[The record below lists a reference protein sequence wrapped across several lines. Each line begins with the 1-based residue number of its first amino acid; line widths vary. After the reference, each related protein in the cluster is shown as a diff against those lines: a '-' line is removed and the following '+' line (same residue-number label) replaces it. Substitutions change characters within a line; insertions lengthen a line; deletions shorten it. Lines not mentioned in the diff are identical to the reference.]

1 LENKTKKIMTQKEQL
16 RIMVKQMIAEAVSHR
31 IAQIDEAGDIAAN
44 EAKMTR
50 IEQEAT
56 KAKKV
61 MELMEKVNLSHY
73 LGEKL
78 YAKVMEEMDK
88 SIQEYEGARL
98 ELEEKMSGGKDV
110 DKKGK
115 KKGGKPAKKADKAD
129 KDDESK
135 EEVLETE
142 EQVEEVAI
150 DASQL

>member
-1 LENKTKKIMTQKEQL
+1 MTQKEQL

-61 MELMEKVNLSHY
+61 KELMEKVNLSHY

-78 YAKVMEEMDK
+78 FEKVMEEMDK
-88 SIQEYEGARL
+88 SIEEYEGARL
-98 ELEEKMSGGKDV
+98 AIEEKMSGGKDA
-110 DKKGK
+110 DKKDK

-129 KDDESK
+129 KADKEDK